1 MKEDTLNQIKNE
13 VEIAKL
19 NIEKN
24 NTMVRRMKE
33 LEKNR
38 YVKEYISLVGL
49 PKNKQKFITDTDDE
63 IISQIYGRYIHRIDE
78 RDTNGIYVYL
88 GTFRYSSAT
97 DVVSLGDDRV
107 SYDDDRADYRLYQD
121 LEQFASM
128 VVNITDCK
136 AFEENN
142 TIINPNGYFKSR
154 EYYKIQKE
162 FFITAVKKGQE
173 TARKRILKKYPQ
185 L

>member
-1 MKEDTLNQIKNE
+1 M
-13 VEIAKL
+13 
-19 NIEKN
+19 
-24 NTMVRRMKE
+24 RRKHPTAD
-33 LEKNR
+33 
-38 YVKEYISLVGL
+38 I
-49 PKNKQKFITDTDDE
+49 
-63 IISQIYGRYIHRIDE
+63 
-78 RDTNGIYVYL
+78 
-88 GTFRYSSAT
+88 
-97 DVVSLGDDRV
+97 VSLGDDRV

-121 LEQFASM
+121 LEQLASL
-128 VVNITDCK
+128 VVNIKDCK

-173 TARKRILKKYPQ
+173 TARRRILKKYPG

>member
-1 MKEDTLNQIKNE
+1 MKD
-13 VEIAKL
+13 
-19 NIEKN
+19 
-24 NTMVRRMKE
+24 
-33 LEKNR
+33 
-38 YVKEYISLVGL
+38 
-49 PKNKQKFITDTDDE
+49 
-63 IISQIYGRYIHRIDE
+63 IYH
-78 RDTNGIYVYL
+78 N
-88 GTFRYSSAT
+88 
-97 DVVSLGDDRV
+97 VVSLGDDRV

-121 LEQFASM
+121 LEQLASL
-128 VVNITDCK
+128 VINIKDCK

-173 TARKRILKKYPQ
+173 AAKKRILKKYPE